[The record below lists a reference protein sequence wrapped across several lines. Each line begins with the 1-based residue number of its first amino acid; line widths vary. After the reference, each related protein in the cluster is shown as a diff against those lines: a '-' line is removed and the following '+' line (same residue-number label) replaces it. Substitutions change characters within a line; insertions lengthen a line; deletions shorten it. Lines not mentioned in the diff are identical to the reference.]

1 MAANSNTRTNTP
13 TQVPALPAIPAG
25 ASPELRKYLETLSQ
39 VVSIRLGRRGD
50 PRDRAVTL
58 RELIDG
64 GLAKEFA
71 SSPFDPN
78 RSGNV
83 GFASPQAFLAD
94 LAVPP
99 APTGFTVNGAYSQIN
114 LNWDYP
120 AYSNH
125 SHTEVHVHTSDVIGD
140 ATLLGIQTGRVFVD
154 PVGSNQTRYYWIRH
168 VNTDGIA
175 GPFNSAS
182 GTAGTTATDV
192 SHLLSVLSSSITSS
206 ELTQTLTD
214 RIDLIDAAATVNGS
228 VAYRVAEEASA
239 RAAAISAEASARATA
254 ISAEASARATA
265 ISAEASARAAAIA
278 AIVTD
283 ISIHDSN
290 QAYAVGQIV
299 RISNSSSK
307 LYICI
312 QAIAANAS
320 VAVTNTAYW
329 KLYGDYDALKS
340 STDTSAAAIT
350 QINTI
355 SSSSTSAAAAAINSL
370 NSEVFDANGGSLLA
384 TASALNTVQAEVFP
398 DGTSSASRL
407 DTLDA
412 EVFDSNGGSLLA
424 TAAALNTVQTEVFP
438 DGTSNA
444 SRLDTL
450 DAEVFDSN
458 GGSLLA
464 TAAALNTVQAEVFP
478 DGTSSAS
485 RLDTLDAEVFDSN
498 GGSLL
503 ATAAALNTVQTEVF
517 PDGTSNASRLDTL
530 DAEVFDS
537 NGGSLL
543 ATAAALNT
551 VQAEVFPDG
560 TSSAS
565 RLDTLD
571 AEVFD
576 SNGGSL
582 LATAAALDTVQTE
595 VFPDGTSSA
604 SRLDTLD
611 GAVFDANG
619 LRLATA
625 SALNTVQTEV
635 FPNGTSSASRIDTLE
650 TTVNHADTGV
660 GATATAVSALN
671 TEVYGSGGGSS
682 SRIDNLETT
691 VNHADTGV
699 SATATAVSAL
709 NTEIFPNGTSSS
721 SRIDALD
728 NILLDSNG
736 SAVVSATNLSSMK
749 NQILDSG
756 GNQTATATQMEQLAA
771 SYTDPTTGQQNVT
784 LETAL
789 ETSASN
795 VNGLRSQYSVKID
808 SNGNVAGFGLASTS
822 SAAGSTSEFTVVA
835 DRFALVSPQD
845 TLKTTPFVVQATATT
860 LNGQSVPAGVY
871 MDNAFIKNGSIEAA
885 KIGSLNADKISSGFI
900 SADRIDGNSIEG
912 SKLVLDSN
920 YLSVD
925 NNGELQLV
933 TSNGSNGI
941 KLENLSNDAVG
952 TIHFANAGYQAAA
965 NTTYYTGSALSFNDF
980 TSSSPFNEHSAF
992 SINLPEI
999 ASTIVSKTKIKE
1011 SGTYQLDFGSQVIGQ
1026 QSGNARVGVAC
1037 VIKRS
1042 TSTTFPT
1049 SAYSNAATAYMFGGD
1064 GIALVPLTLRTSLQL
1079 DAGYN
1084 YEFKLYGFKDGIT
1097 SSNNLNGF
1105 AGTHLRLFRIFAAT

>member
-1 MAANSNTRTNTP
+1 VGANSNTRTNTP

-120 AYSNH
+120 SYSNH

-154 PVGSNQTRYYWIRH
+154 PVGSNQTRYYWVRH
-168 VNTDGIA
+168 VNTDGVA

-192 SHLLSVLSSSITSS
+192 SHLLSVLSSAIDSS

-239 RAAAISAEASARATA
+239 RA
-254 ISAEASARATA
+254 TA

-278 AIVTD
+278 SIVTD

-370 NSEVFDANGGSLLA
+370 NSEVFD
-384 TASALNTVQAEVFP
+384 
-398 DGTSSASRL
+398 
-407 DTLDA
+407 
-412 EVFDSNGGSLLA
+412 
-424 TAAALNTVQTEVFP
+424 
-438 DGTSNA
+438 
-444 SRLDTL
+444 
-450 DAEVFDSN
+450 SN

-485 RLDTLDAEVFDSN
+485 RIDTLDAEVFD
-498 GGSLL
+498 
-503 ATAAALNTVQTEVF
+503 T
-517 PDGTSNASRLDTL
+517 
-530 DAEVFDS
+530 

-551 VQAEVFPDG
+551 VQAEVFP
-560 TSSAS
+560 
-565 RLDTLD
+565 
-571 AEVFD
+571 
-576 SNGGSL
+576 
-582 LATAAALDTVQTE
+582 
-595 VFPDGTSSA
+595 
-604 SRLDTLD
+604 
-611 GAVFDANG
+611 
-619 LRLATA
+619 
-625 SALNTVQTEV
+625 
-635 FPNGTSSASRIDTLE
+635 NGTSSASRIDDLE
-650 TTVNHADTGV
+650 STVNHADTGVSATSNAVSALNTEVFPNGNTSASSIDALESTVNHADTGV
-660 GATATAVSALN
+660 GATAS
-671 TEVYGSGGGSS
+671 
-682 SRIDNLETT
+682 
-691 VNHADTGV
+691 
-699 SATATAVSAL
+699 AVSAL
-709 NTEIFPNGTSSS
+709 NTEIFPNGTSSA

-736 SAVVSATNLSSMK
+736 TAVVSATNLSSMK
-749 NQILDSG
+749 NQILNADG
-756 GNQTATATQMEQLAA
+756 TQTATATQMNQLSA
-771 SYTDPTTGQQNVT
+771 SYTDPTTGQQNTT
-784 LETAL
+784 LQTAL

-795 VNGLRSQYSVKID
+795 VNGLRSQYTVKID
-808 SNGNVAGFGLASTS
+808 NNGNVAGFGLANTTT
-822 SAAGSTSEFTVVA
+822 AAGTSSEFTVVA
-835 DRFALVSPQD
+835 DRFALVSGSD
-845 TLKTTPFVVQATATT
+845 TLKKVPFAVQANSVT
-860 LNGQSVPAGVY
+860 LADGTVIPAGVY
-871 MDNAFIKNGSIEAA
+871 MDTAAIKDASITSA
-885 KIGSLNADKISSGFI
+885 KIGTLAADKITSGFI
-900 SADRIDGNSIEG
+900 DADRIEANSVEA
-912 SKLVLDSN
+912 SKLILDNSTITSQN
-920 YLSVD
+920 ISGIPTVIIKDLGVGTAQIK
-925 NNGELQLV
+925 NAAVETLQIKDQAV
-933 TSNGSNGI
+933 TFPNAITTSA
-941 KLENLSNDAVG
+941 NLSIASSSN
-952 TIHFANAGYQAAA
+952 
-965 NTTYYTGSALSFNDF
+965 NTTFSTIQTLTGTYTGAPVLISGSFAVRSHDDQALMRFRLRRGSTVLF
-980 TSSSPFNEHSAF
+980 TSSSKAVRSSPDLFIIPFNF
-992 SINLPEI
+992 
-999 ASTIVSKTKIKE
+999 
-1011 SGTYQLDFGSQVIGQ
+1011 LDT
-1026 QSGNARVGVAC
+1026 
-1037 VIKRS
+1037 S
-1042 TSTTFPT
+1042 TSTGSRTYT
-1049 SAYSNAATAYMFGGD
+1049 LQAYVQDQYGNYSDRT
-1064 GIALVPLTLRTSLQL
+1064 ISTL
-1079 DAGYN
+1079 
-1084 YEFKLYGFKDGIT
+1084 EVKK
-1097 SSNNLNGF
+1097 
-1105 AGTHLRLFRIFAAT
+1105 